1 MLLWGKTGGV
11 KRPSWCRLLHQK
23 KVRALNVVIVEG
35 LTQSHFYKHYLSL
48 PHLTSR
54 YTTRVTFTPSPTD
67 VASAIFSSQLSGS
80 DFLFRH
86 QTHPL
91 DKALR
96 IHPVITAFGT
106 QRKGLTAYEM
116 IKKHFPV
123 KGLPGLEEFVCT
135 DSADHATDSSP
146 LFGLDCEMCWTEK
159 GLELARV
166 SLVDSDGRCLLD
178 ELVKPQN
185 HILDYL
191 TCFSGITAAM
201 LSPVTTTLRDVQVQL
216 RSLLPSDAVLVG
228 HSLNNDLK
236 ALKLIHRHV
245 LDTSLLYRGQCG
257 QRFKLKV
264 LAQVVLKRKIQTD
277 DRKGH
282 DPTEDALAALEL
294 AQYFIQM
301 GPRRVIHTHTHT
313 HSPTLS
319 HIPCIFSLRLW
330 SFTWRNSGVIN
341 ESRSPPTVLRP
352 PR

>member
-1 MLLWGKTGGV
+1 MGK
-11 KRPSWCRLLHQK
+11 KERRSPPQNLSRPRDRKPCRKK

-54 YTTRVTFTPSPTD
+54 YTTVH

-91 DKALR
+91 D
-96 IHPVITAFGT
+96 
-106 QRKGLTAYEM
+106 
-116 IKKHFPV
+116 

-301 GPRRVIHTHTHT
+301 GPRRVI
-313 HSPTLS
+313 
-319 HIPCIFSLRLW
+319 
-330 SFTWRNSGVIN
+330 
-341 ESRSPPTVLRP
+341 
-352 PR
+352 